1 MISEMLRR
9 ILDVLSPRCCA
20 MCGQRLPM
28 GVDTICMSCNFTLPR
43 TNYAS
48 DPYENDMAKQFCA
61 KFKVERA
68 AAWFYYRPKAK
79 TSKMVHDL
87 KYHNHPQLAQQVGYV
102 AATEFADCG
111 FFEGIDMIIPVP
123 ITKKRKRERGYN
135 QCLEIARGVNQATG
149 IPIAD
154 DVLQRSVFVKSQ
166 TYMSAKERIEN
177 VKDAFKL
184 IAPDKIKD
192 RHVLLIDD
200 IVTTG
205 STLSE
210 CGYELAK
217 ADNVRISIM
226 ALGKT
231 R

>member
-1 MISEMLRR
+1 
-9 ILDVLSPRCCA
+9 

-48 DPYENDMAKQFCA
+48 DPYENDMAKQFWA

-135 QCLEIARGVNQATG
+135 QCLEIARGVNRATG

-205 STLSE
+205 ATVSA
-210 CGYELAK
+210 CARELLK
-217 ADNVRISIM
+217 VDGVRISIL
-226 ALGKT
+226 AFGYSKS
-231 R
+231 